1 MRKDGITEL
10 FCFVDD
16 FAKAYEKCVKDRQI
30 SDGQHRNPTRTPTMS
45 LGEMMTVM
53 FLFHQSQYKNFKS
66 FYVNQLI
73 EYKEE
78 FPAMITY
85 ERFVA
90 LEPRIMHPFLALLS
104 VIMSKATGI
113 YYVDSSAAL
122 AVCHNKR
129 IRSNKVFKGLAKIGR
144 TTMGWFFGFKLHL
157 VVDEVGNL
165 INFTLTKGNAGDT
178 TVVNKITQH
187 VHGLL
192 FGDKGYI
199 SQRLFQELYQ
209 RGLKLITSVKKT
221 MKNKLISL
229 HEKILLRKRS
239 VIESVFNVLKNK
251 FQIAHSRHRSP
262 VNAFVHIVSTLA
274 IYQLSPKK
282 PSISCDYYLPA
293 NP

>member
-1 MRKDGITEL
+1 MKKDDITEL

-16 FAKAYEKCVKDRQI
+16 FAKAYEKCVKERQI
-30 SDGQHRNPTRTPTMS
+30 SDGRHRNPTRTPAMS
-45 LGEMMTVM
+45 SGEMMTVM
-53 FLFHQSQYKNFKS
+53 LLFHQSHYKNFKS
-66 FYVNQLI
+66 FYVNELF
-73 EYKEE
+73 EYKKE
-78 FPAMITY
+78 FPAIISY

-104 VIMSKATGI
+104 VIMRKATGLS
-113 YYVDSSAAL
+113 YVDSSAL
-122 AVCHNKR
+122 AVCHGKR

-157 VVDEVGNL
+157 VVDEMGNL
-165 INFTLTKGNAGDT
+165 VNFTLTKGNVGDT
-178 TVVNKITQH
+178 TVVDKITQH
-187 VHGLL
+187 VHGSL

-251 FQIAHSRHRSP
+251 FEIEHTRHRSP

-274 IYQLSPKK
+274 LYQLSPKK
-282 PSISCDYYLPA
+282 PSISCDYYLLT